1 MTRLSH
7 TVVVL
12 TFTLAA
18 IFGAT
23 RAESAPA
30 KPTTRATKD
39 KNQAGFVLPEL
50 PREQVDTKMP
60 TTRGK
65 TTKVAAKDD
74 FQAALKNAQGGDT
87 LILDAGATY
96 TGSFILPKKSG
107 DGWIVIKSSA
117 ETELPPAGTRI
128 DPKKHARLMPRL
140 HTPHNNEPALRAEKG
155 AHHWRF
161 IGIEFAAA
169 PEVKRVSAVV
179 DLSHDA
185 SGKLEEVPSHIIF
198 DRVYIHGRP
207 DLDSQRGLAMNSR
220 HTAIIDSFVDECHIH
235 GADSQAVCAWDGPGP
250 FLIENCFLEGG
261 AENIMFGGAQN
272 SAETMVPADI
282 TIRRNHLFKNPAW
295 FGLKYPE
302 NWVIK
307 NLFEIKNARRVL
319 FEGNVLENCWA
330 EGQTGFAFVLKTSS
344 PGDQGRPWD
353 TTTDLT
359 IRHNRIINS
368 LNGVSIARWSSS
380 GPVVEGAEPT
390 SRILFEHNVF
400 ERFGGKSDY
409 AGKGG
414 EEGAGI
420 LFQCAGRDLTFRHN
434 TAFPGY
440 CMFSLV
446 QPGSDNLIL
455 DDNLL
460 TPGSYSI
467 HPDGGSGPGWLGGQG
482 THLKGNSRM
491 SGNTIIRTGTTRAR
505 GTSAKAFPPENHFF
519 DSFAAA
525 GVDEKTYRLLPSSK
539 AKKTATDGTDPGA
552 DIDAIAKATA
562 GVR

>member
-1 MTRLSH
+1 
-7 TVVVL
+7 
-12 TFTLAA
+12 
-18 IFGAT
+18 
-23 RAESAPA
+23 
-30 KPTTRATKD
+30 
-39 KNQAGFVLPEL
+39 
-50 PREQVDTKMP
+50 
-60 TTRGK
+60 
-65 TTKVAAKDD
+65 
-74 FQAALKNAQGGDT
+74 
-87 LILDAGATY
+87 
-96 TGSFILPKKSG
+96 
-107 DGWIVIKSSA
+107 
-117 ETELPPAGTRI
+117 
-128 DPKKHARLMPRL
+128 MPRL

-220 HTAIIDSFVDECHIH
+220 HTAIIDSYVDECHIH

-250 FLIENCFLEGG
+250 FLIENCSRG
-261 AENIMFGGAQN
+261 
-272 SAETMVPADI
+272 
-282 TIRRNHLFKNPAW
+282 RRREHHVRRRAKLRRDDGPRRHHHPPQSPVQKPR
-295 FGLKYPE
+295 LVRPE
-302 NWVIK
+302 ISGQLGHQEPLRNQ
-307 NLFEIKNARRVL
+307 NARRVL

-368 LNGVSIARWSSS
+368 LNGVSIARWSSA

-505 GTSAKAFPPENHFF
+505 ETSAKVFPPENHFF